1 MGCRYWRCLNF
12 WFHQNVQDFHLK
24 RGSWT
29 SKAKRQGVC
38 TKVFGNFWS
47 QVIDLNVP
55 AEEVEFERALAKRS
69 GIDGLIFDL
78 LYHKRSLKAAAQ
90 HLSEAMLSDLER
102 KVLGE
107 MSEEELVE
115 VSWFS
120 NGSG

>member
-1 MGCRYWRCLNF
+1 M
-12 WFHQNVQDFHLK
+12 
-24 RGSWT
+24 
-29 SKAKRQGVC
+29 
-38 TKVFGNFWS
+38 
-47 QVIDLNVP
+47 
-55 AEEVEFERALAKRS
+55 EFERALAKRS